1 MSFLKRIAILSL
13 LLALVPIPVAHA
25 VKDSAGISVQSDF
38 GSFFEGKRDSYVGAG
53 WESCVTP
60 ATWSFDPSSLSGG
73 ESLREQE
80 RIQWALDQ
88 WSEYTLLKFEFTGP
102 VETFYSDTDFTLTPK
117 DRRTSPPRHLYFD
130 YVAGSESKLFTGL
143 VYGFGL
149 PSGVDPVR
157 KTIQSG
163 AIVIKQEFLDKYGKS
178 SPKLVR
184 SLYLHEIGHVLGLG
198 HASNEANIMHPLVI
212 GNVALGAGDINGI
225 KSFARACSTESLTA
239 S

>member
-1 MSFLKRIAILSL
+1 VSFFKRIAVLTF
-13 LLALVPIPVAHA
+13 LLALVPTQITHA
-25 VKDSAGISVQSDF
+25 AEASSGISVQSDF

-53 WESCVTP
+53 WESCLTP
-60 ATWSFDPSSLSGG
+60 ATWSLDSSSLSGS
-73 ESLREQE
+73 ESLREQK

-88 WSEYTLLKFEFTGP
+88 WSKYTLLKFEFTGE
-102 VETFYSDTDFTLTPK
+102 VETIYSDTDYTLTPK
-117 DRRTSPPRHLYFD
+117 NRNSSAPRHIFFD
-130 YVAGSESKLFTGL
+130 YVAGSESKLFTGM

-149 PSGVDPVR
+149 PSSVDPVR

-163 AIVIKQEFLDKYGKS
+163 AIVIKREFMAKYGES

-198 HASNEANIMHPLVI
+198 HASNEVNIMHPLVV
-212 GNVALGAGDINGI
+212 GNVELGAGDINGV
-225 KSFARACSTESLTA
+225 KSLSRACPTESLTA

>member
-1 MSFLKRIAILSL
+1 VSFFKRIAVLTL
-13 LLALVPIPVAHA
+13 LLALVPTQITHA
-25 VKDSAGISVQSDF
+25 AQAPSGVSVQSDF

-60 ATWSFDPSSLSGG
+60 VTWSFDSSSLSSS
-73 ESLREQE
+73 ESVREQK

-88 WSEYTLLKFEFTGP
+88 WSKYTLLKFEFTGP
-102 VETFYSDTDFTLTPK
+102 VETIYSDTDYTLTPK
-117 DRRTSPPRHLYFD
+117 NRNSSAPRHIFFD

-163 AIVIKQEFLDKYGKS
+163 AIVIKQEFMAKYGES

-212 GNVALGAGDINGI
+212 GNVELGAGDINGV
-225 KSFARACSTESLTA
+225 KSLSRACSTESLTA

>member
-1 MSFLKRIAILSL
+1 VSFFKRIAILSF
-13 LLALVPIPVAHA
+13 LLALVPIPAAHA
-25 VKDSAGISVQSDF
+25 AEGSSGVSVQSDF

-53 WESCVTP
+53 WESCLTP
-60 ATWSFDPSSLSGG
+60 ATWSLDSSSLSGS
-73 ESLREQE
+73 ESLREQK

-88 WSEYTLLKFEFTGP
+88 WSKYTLLKFEFTGE
-102 VETFYSDTDFTLTPK
+102 VETIYSDTDYTLTPK
-117 DRRTSPPRHLYFD
+117 NRNTSPPRHMYFD

-149 PSGVDPVR
+149 PSSVDPVR

-163 AIVIKQEFLDKYGKS
+163 AIVIKQEFMDKYGKT

-184 SLYLHEIGHVLGLG
+184 SLYLHEIGHVLGLS
-198 HASNEANIMHPLVI
+198 HASHEANIMHPMVI
-212 GNVALGAGDINGI
+212 GNVALGAGDINGV
-225 KSFARACSTESLTA
+225 KSLSRACSSEALTA

>member
-1 MSFLKRIAILSL
+1 VSFIKRIAVLTF

-25 VKDSAGISVQSDF
+25 AEDSSGVGVQADF

-60 ATWSFDPSSLSGG
+60 ATWSFDSSSLSES
-73 ESLREQE
+73 ESLREQK

-88 WSEYTLLKFEFTGP
+88 WSKYTLLEFEFTGP
-102 VETFYSDTDFTLTPK
+102 LETVYSDTDFTLTPK
-117 DRRTSPPRHLYFD
+117 DRNASAPRHMYFD
-130 YVAGSESKLFTGL
+130 YVAGSESKLFTEL

-149 PSGVDPVR
+149 PSVVDPVR

-163 AIVIKQEFLDKYGKS
+163 AIVIKQEFLDKHGKS

-212 GNVALGAGDINGI
+212 GNVSLGAGDINGV
-225 KSFARACSTESLTA
+225 KSLSRACSTESLTA

>member
-1 MSFLKRIAILSL
+1 MSFFKRIVILSF
-13 LLALVPIPVAHA
+13 LLALVPIPAAHA
-25 VKDSAGISVQSDF
+25 VKDSAGISVQADF

-60 ATWSFDPSSLSGG
+60 ATWSFDSSSLSDS
-73 ESLREQE
+73 ESVRERK

-88 WSEYTLLKFEFTGP
+88 WSKYTLLKFEFTGA
-102 VETFYSDTDFTLTPK
+102 VETFYSDADYTLTPK
-117 DRRTSPPRHLYFD
+117 NRNASAPRHMYFD
-130 YVAGSESKLFTGL
+130 YVAGTESKLFTGL

-163 AIVIKQEFLDKYGKS
+163 AIVIKQEFLDEYGKS

-198 HASNEANIMHPLVI
+198 HASHEANIMHPLVT
-212 GNVALGAGDINGI
+212 GNVALGAGDINGV
-225 KSFARACSTESLTA
+225 KSFSRACLTESLAA

>member
-1 MSFLKRIAILSL
+1 M
-13 LLALVPIPVAHA
+13 
-25 VKDSAGISVQSDF
+25 
-38 GSFFEGKRDSYVGAG
+38 
-53 WESCVTP
+53 
-60 ATWSFDPSSLSGG
+60 
-73 ESLREQE
+73 REQE

-88 WSEYTLLKFEFTGP
+88 WSEYTHLKFEFTGP
-102 VETFYSDTDFTLTPK
+102 VETIYSDTEYTLTPK
-117 DRRTSPPRHLYFD
+117 NRNTPAPRHMYFD
-130 YVAGSESKLFTGL
+130 YIAGSESKLFTGL

-163 AIVIKQEFLDKYGKS
+163 AIVIKQEFLNQHGKS

-198 HASNEANIMHPLVI
+198 HASHEANIMHPLVI
-212 GNVALGAGDINGI
+212 GNVALGAGDINGV
-225 KSFARACSTESLTA
+225 KSLSRSCSTGALTA